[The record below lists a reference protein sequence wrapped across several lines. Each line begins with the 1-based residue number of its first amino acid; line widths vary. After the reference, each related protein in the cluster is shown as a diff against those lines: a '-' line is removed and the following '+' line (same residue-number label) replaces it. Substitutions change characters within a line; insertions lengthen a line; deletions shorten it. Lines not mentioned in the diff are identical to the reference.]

1 MTNVA
6 MVSPDFGAELIPI
19 CQARHGGSHPHLV
32 NEFPSALRE
41 DRDPWHNAV
50 VSANWTCVGI
60 GAHES
65 ASKGGEIVRLPD
77 FTLTT

>member
-1 MTNVA
+1 M
-6 MVSPDFGAELIPI
+6 
-19 CQARHGGSHPHLV
+19 

-41 DRDPWHNAV
+41 DRHPWHNAA

-65 ASKGGEIVRLPD
+65 AAKGGGIVRLPG